1 MKKHLSPPY
10 KSANVKHRRSGR
22 GERHSCPLENVSPL
36 AISSATNTQTCLR
49 CRTWFAR
56 VAESADGLIRS
67 VLPPDL
73 QAAAVEL
80 APYLVDSIGNSTRI
94 DYGTGHETTFCA
106 LLCCLAKLGV
116 LTKPDLQVALRHL
129 LQYDFSLVFTGT
141 SYTL

>member
-1 MKKHLSPPY
+1 MQ
-10 KSANVKHRRSGR
+10 SAEIIPGMVEAQLVLDSLAR
-22 GERHSCPLENVSPL
+22 GQLNPILL
-36 AISSATNTQTCLR
+36 
-49 CRTWFAR
+49 CREWFTR

-67 VLPPDL
+67 VLPQTL

-116 LTKPDLQVALRHL
+116 LTKTDLQVLLCHAHL
-129 LQYDFSLVFTGT
+129 FQWL
-141 SYTL
+141 